1 MDIIKF
7 NNKSHTLTEKYAP
20 KKISEI
26 IGAKKQIYMLV
37 DWLNKYEMN
46 AKLIIKKQN
55 TKKIGKK
62 TRKRKEKEVINSS
75 DDVIDAADAADAAD
89 AIDAADVIDGT
100 DDEINDEICIK
111 KDKKKDP
118 NFCSCAFVTGDHGT
132 GKTAIVRAILND
144 RGYVIKSINFA
155 KTSSIKSIDDFIE
168 NILIGDDIYENMEK
182 AKHKKFAVIV
192 DEIQSASTPTEKTI
206 ITGLLKLN
214 SEIWSCPIIFIGSNK
229 HKKIMTSVKREC
241 YHISIY
247 TPDLNDM
254 LGVFEIVADGENM
267 KFDSE
272 AVVLQIIKHSQHD
285 YRRLIVT
292 IGELLRIYGSKK
304 ITIEDINNYTNVT
317 GDKDMDKSI
326 YENTTRLFSQYNGLN
341 QSLKI
346 FETDKSNM
354 PLMVQ
359 QNHFLATNGYLKD
372 RSKLIDI
379 SSDITETIA
388 HGDVVDNYIYSDQN
402 WSLQETYGFYGC
414 VNPSFILNQSINSSK
429 LAHDSQYPY
438 YQPVFRSLYPKDL
451 NRTSTRCINFK
462 NVKSANEYFQH
473 MSIDDYVL
481 ASKFVKQLLDD
492 GRVSEC
498 EKLLKEYNLSAQS
511 IMYILKIDKINGT
524 RKDVPKSIEKRVKEI
539 SAEQIKPAI
548 IRKANKK

>member
-20 KKISEI
+20 EKISDI
-26 IGAKKQIYMLV
+26 IGAKKQINMLV
-37 DWLNKYEMN
+37 DWLDNYNIN
-46 AKLIIKKQN
+46 AKLNIKKQK
-55 TKKIGKK
+55 TKKVGKK
-62 TRKRKEKEVINSS
+62 SRKRKEKEIVISS
-75 DDVIDAADAADAAD
+75 DDIALDPVNLADENDEIDG
-89 AIDAADVIDGT
+89 IDGT
-100 DDEINDEICIK
+100 DDDNILDDLHTK
-111 KDKKKDP
+111 KEKKKDP
-118 NFCSCAFVTGDHGT
+118 NVCSCAFVTGDHGT

-144 RGYVIKSINFA
+144 KGYVIKSINFA
-155 KTSSIKSIDDFIE
+155 KTGSIKSVDDFVE
-168 NILIGDDIYENMEK
+168 KILIGDDIYENMEK

-229 HKKIMTSVKREC
+229 HKKIMTNVKREC

-247 TPDLNDM
+247 APDLNDM

-267 KFDSE
+267 KFESE
-272 AVVLQIIKHSQHD
+272 PVVLEIIKHSQND

-292 IGELLRIYGSKK
+292 IGELFRIYGSNK
-304 ITIEDINNYTNVT
+304 ITMKDINNYTNVT

-341 QSLKI
+341 ASLKI
-346 FETDKSNM
+346 FETDKSTM

-372 RSKLIDI
+372 RSKIIDI

-438 YQPVFRSLYPKDL
+438 YRPVFTSLYPKDL

-481 ASKFVKQLLDD
+481 ASKFIKQMLDD
-492 GRVSEC
+492 GRIAEC
-498 EKLLKEYNLSAQS
+498 EKLLREYNLSAQS